1 MRKTKQASMT
11 RTRKRN
17 NQWREKLALV
27 FANARFKRLLA
38 AFAFIVV
45 IAWLQHTVSIEN
57 MLPIERVQIEGEFK
71 YLLKDDLQQKALPHV
86 RGGFFS
92 VNLNQVRNALIDL
105 PWVEDVSI
113 RRKWPD
119 TLSVRV
125 IEKQPVA
132 YWNENQL
139 LSAKA
144 SLFEP
149 ENIAIKIVLPRLA
162 GPKGQHESMLQELSR
177 MQAWLTATGLVID
190 EMKQDAR
197 RSWTLKMTSGIEL
210 RLGRSNRHERIHRF
224 VDVYSQHLIKQAE
237 KIRHIDMRY
246 TNGFA
251 VAWKKELQSQG
262 A

>member
-1 MRKTKQASMT
+1 MRKHQQASMT

-17 NQWREKLALV
+17 NQWREKFAMLFAKKWLRYSLTV
-27 FANARFKRLLA
+27 FVTVA
-38 AFAFIVV
+38 VV
-45 IAWLQHTVSIEN
+45 GWLYQAVSFETV
-57 MLPIERVQIEGEFK
+57 LPIERVQIEGEFR

-92 VNLNQVRNALIDL
+92 VNLNQVRDALIDL

-119 TLSVRV
+119 TLKVRV

-132 YWNENQL
+132 YWNETQL

-149 ENIAIKIVLPRLA
+149 ENMTDKINLPRLT
-162 GPKGQHESMLQELSR
+162 GPEGQHETMLQELSR
-177 MQAWLTATGLVID
+177 VQSWLVITGLEIT

-197 RSWTLKMTSGIEL
+197 RSWTLKMASGIEL
-210 RLGRSNRHERIHRF
+210 RLGRNNRHERIHRF
-224 VDVYSQHLIKQAE
+224 VDVYSQYLEKQGE
-237 KIRHIDMRY
+237 KIKHIDMRY

>member
-1 MRKTKQASMT
+1 MRKNKQPSIKRA
-11 RTRKRN
+11 RKRN
-17 NQWREKLALV
+17 NQWREKLAVLFSNIWLKRSLV
-27 FANARFKRLLA
+27 AVVFVAV
-38 AFAFIVV
+38 IV
-45 IAWLQHTVSIEN
+45 WLQQTVSVEN
-57 MLPIERVQIEGEFK
+57 VLPIERVQIEGEFK
-71 YLLKDDLQQKALPHV
+71 YLLKADLQQQALPHV

-92 VNLNQVRNALIDL
+92 VNLDKVRNALIDL

-132 YWNENQL
+132 YWNEKQL

-149 ENIAIKIVLPRLA
+149 ENMKNKIALPGLA
-162 GPKGQHESMLQELSR
+162 GPEGQHENMLQELSR
-177 MQAWLTATGLVID
+177 MQAALTATGLIID
-190 EMKQDAR
+190 ELKQDAR

-210 RLGRSNRHERIHRF
+210 RLGRSNRNERIHRF

>member
-1 MRKTKQASMT
+1 MRKSKQASIN
-11 RTRKRN
+11 RIKKRN
-17 NQWREKLALV
+17 YQWREKLAL
-27 FANARFKRLLA
+27 LLGN
-38 AFAFIVV
+38 
-45 IAWLQHTVSIEN
+45 AWLKRTLITCTFLGVIFWLQQIISFEN
-57 MLPIERVQIEGEFK
+57 ILPIERVQIEGEFK
-71 YLLKDDLQQKALPHV
+71 YLLKEDLQQQALPHV

-92 VNLNQVRNALIDL
+92 VNLEQVRSAVIDL

-132 YWNENQL
+132 YWNEKQL

-149 ENIAIKIVLPRLA
+149 ENMKMINALPKLI
-162 GPKGQHESMLQELSR
+162 GPEGQHEDMLQELSLI
-177 MQAWLTATGLVID
+177 QLWLVTTGLVVD

-197 RSWTLKMTSGIEL
+197 RSWTLKMTTGIEL
-210 RLGRSNRHERIHRF
+210 RLGRNNRHERIHRF
-224 VDVYSQHLIKQAE
+224 VDVYSHYLIKQTE
-237 KIRHIDMRY
+237 KIKHIDMRY

>member
-1 MRKTKQASMT
+1 MRKNKQTSMT

-17 NQWREKLALV
+17 NQWREKLVLL
-27 FANARFKRLLA
+27 FANIWLKRSLA
-38 AFAFIVV
+38 AVVFVAVIV
-45 IAWLQHTVSIEN
+45 WLQQTVSVEN
-57 MLPIERVQIEGEFK
+57 VLPIERVQIEGEFK
-71 YLLKDDLQQKALPHV
+71 YLLKDDLQQQALPHV

-92 VNLNQVRNALIDL
+92 VNLDKVRNALIDL

-132 YWNENQL
+132 YWNEKQL

-149 ENIAIKIVLPRLA
+149 ENMKNIIALPSLA
-162 GPKGQHESMLQELSR
+162 GPEGQHETMLQELSR
-177 MQAWLTATGLVID
+177 MQASLTATGLIID

-210 RLGRSNRHERIHRF
+210 RLGRSNRNERIHRF